1 MIRNIPS
8 YDVCKGFIAQ
18 FLQDPVFSDPML
30 LDEEQMEVN
39 LRRRIEKPGEDLVL
53 GVYDGEKLTGLFVFL
68 RETKEKYLE
77 MLAGLSREK
86 VAYEQVLEHLRTL
99 FPGYQVDFV
108 FNPNNYLLKEI
119 LQANNATFETEQQ
132 KMVLKTD
139 VSCADTSGIQML
151 SPKNLEAY
159 TAIHNRDMYWTG
171 ERVAAAQDRFR
182 TFLAI
187 EQGKVVGYLDVT
199 YTFDENEPFDLFV
212 LPEYRRRG
220 WGRKLLAKALEMNR
234 PKGMMLLV
242 DVDNEKAI
250 SLYASMGFEK
260 EEGANSILAQLKI

>member
-1 MIRNIPS
+1 MIRSIPS
-8 YDVCKGFIAQ
+8 YDACKDFIAQ
-18 FLQDPVFSDPML
+18 FRHDPAFCDPML
-30 LDEEQMEVN
+30 RDEEQMEVN
-39 LRRRIEKPGEDLVL
+39 LRRRIAEPGDDLVL
-53 GVYDGEKLTGLFVFL
+53 GVYEGEKLTGLFVFL

-77 MLAGLSREK
+77 MLVGLSREK
-86 VAYEQVLEHLRTL
+86 AAYEQVLDYLQAL
-99 FPGYQVDFV
+99 CPGYQVDFV
-108 FNPNNYLLKEI
+108 FNPNHYILKEL
-119 LQANNATFETEQQ
+119 LQSRNAAFETEQQ
-132 KMVLKTD
+132 KMVLKTY
-139 VSCADTSGIQML
+139 VPGADTSGVQML
-151 SPKNLEAY
+151 SPNDLAAY
-159 TAIHNRDMYWTG
+159 RAIHNRDMYWTG

-199 YTFDENEPFDLFV
+199 YTFDENEPFDLLV

-260 EEGANSILAQLKI
+260 EEGANSVLAKLKI